1 MKRLFRRLRPTRNW
15 RRRQVVIPALLGFL
29 FVAALVVWG
38 FGRGG
43 SNSVWTQP
51 PVAISEALDRAE
63 RGDIASASITGQ
75 KIVFTDHSGNRF
87 WSVEKESSMA
97 PAEQLLRQRG
107 VKVTVQATDESNL
120 GALFPNLLGLLVLLA
135 LLALLLRRSNLLG
148 NPMGAFTKH
157 LGEARPN
164 DAELVTFA
172 EVVGVDEAKHELE
185 EVVQFLK
192 APAAFKELGARMP
205 RGVLLVGPPGTGKT
219 LLSRAVA
226 GEAKVPYFSLSGSDF
241 VEMFVG
247 VGAARVRDLF
257 RHAKKNAPCIVFLDE
272 IDALGRRRGGSQ
284 IRTNEEREQTLN
296 QLLVEMDGFNTDCAV
311 VVIAATNRPDVLDPA
326 LLRSGRFDRRVA
338 IDAPD
343 LNGRR
348 AILNLYAERKPLGPD
363 IDLDV
368 IARHTP
374 GFTGADLANLLNEA
388 AILAARRRKRT
399 IGSQELEE
407 ASLRVMAGPEKKSR
421 VISPEEKAIIAY
433 HEVGHALVMK
443 SIAKS
448 DPVHKVSIVSRG
460 QALGVT
466 IQLPTRDRYLTS
478 RSELVSRMA
487 AAMGGRAA
495 EEIIFG
501 DITTGAKQDIEVATN
516 IARQMVCEFGMSE
529 RLGLVTLHRKGDGD
543 NLFFSELTAADVDAE
558 IRALTDAAY
567 RQAHQICSTRRDT
580 LVRIAEHLQRVET
593 IDGSELDVLLAQEG
607 VIDLDP
613 DGVPKLPALRGKAQ
627 IAAAAAQPEPWR
639 EDQSTPAEPELGAPP
654 AGGRLGRGW
663 PAGRARLF
671 PRRGRR
677 RRADHLGV

>member
-1 MKRLFRRLRPTRNW
+1 ML
-15 RRRQVVIPALLGFL
+15 
-29 FVAALVVWG
+29 
-38 FGRGG
+38 
-43 SNSVWTQP
+43 
-51 PVAISEALDRAE
+51 
-63 RGDIASASITGQ
+63 
-75 KIVFTDHSGNRF
+75 
-87 WSVEKESSMA
+87 
-97 PAEQLLRQRG
+97 
-107 VKVTVQATDESNL
+107 
-120 GALFPNLLGLLVLLA
+120 PNLLGLLVLLA
-135 LLALLLRRSNLLG
+135 LLFIMLRRSNLLG
-148 NPMGAFTKH
+148 NPMGSMTKH
-157 LGEARPN
+157 LAEARLG
-164 DAELVTFA
+164 DTEQVTFSQ
-172 EVVGVDEAKHELE
+172 VVGVDEAKHELE
-185 EVVQFLK
+185 EVVAFLK
-192 APAAFKELGARMP
+192 EPSSFGQLGARMP
-205 RGVLLVGPPGTGKT
+205 RGILLVGPPGTGKT

-272 IDALGRRRGGSQ
+272 IDALGRKRGGAQ

-348 AILNLYAERKPLGPD
+348 AILSLYAAQKPLAQN

-368 IARHTP
+368 VARQTP

-388 AILAARRRKRT
+388 AILAARSKKDS
-399 IGSQELEE
+399 IGTAELEE
-407 ASLRVMAGPEKKSR
+407 ASLRVMAGPEKRSR
-421 VISPEEKAIIAY
+421 MITPEEKAIIAY

-448 DPVHKVSIVSRG
+448 DPVHKVSVVSRG

-466 IQLPTRDRYLTS
+466 IQLPLKDRYLTS
-478 RSELVSRMA
+478 KSELNARMA

-501 DITTGAKQDIEVATN
+501 DVTTGAKQDIEQATS

-543 NLFFSELTAADVDAE
+543 SLFFSELTAADVDAE
-558 IRALTDAAY
+558 VKNLTDEAY
-567 RQAHQICSTRRDT
+567 RRAYEICQTRRAT
-580 LVRIAEHLQRVET
+580 LVRVAEHLQLVET
-593 IDGSELDVLLAQEG
+593 IDGEELDRLLLDAAVPTLTVPETQESG
-607 VIDLDP
+607 VA
-613 DGVPKLPALRGKAQ
+613 GR
-627 IAAAAAQPEPWR
+627 IAAADADRWEDSASDVSQESDAGPPLAA
-639 EDQSTPAEPELGAPP
+639 S
-654 AGGRLGRGW
+654 
-663 PAGRARLF
+663 
-671 PRRGRR
+671 
-677 RRADHLGV
+677 

>member
-1 MKRLFRRLRPTRNW
+1 MKTFFRRLAVPSGL
-15 RRRQVVIPALLGFL
+15 RRKWVVVPALAVLGVLIVGGLWFL
-29 FVAALVVWG
+29 GHSGA
-38 FGRGG
+38 
-43 SNSVWTQP
+43 NSVWNQP
-51 PVAISEALDRAE
+51 SVPISDVLDRVD
-63 RGDIASASITGQ
+63 RGQIVTASISGQ
-75 KIVFTDHSGNRF
+75 RILLTDSAGRQS
-87 WSVEKESSMA
+87 WTIEKESSMGST
-97 PAEQLLRQRG
+97 EQYLRSHS
-107 VKVTVQATDESNL
+107 VKVAIQSTDETSVATVL
-120 GALFPNLLGLLVLLA
+120 PNLLGLLVLLS
-135 LLALLLRRSNLLG
+135 LLFILLRRSNLMG
-148 NPMGAFTKH
+148 NPMGAMTKH
-157 LGEARPN
+157 LAESRAANGEP
-164 DAELVTFA
+164 VTFSQ
-172 EVVGVDEAKHELE
+172 VVGVDEAKHELE
-185 EVVQFLK
+185 EVVEFLK
-192 APAAFKELGARMP
+192 APGSFGQLGARMP
-205 RGVLLVGPPGTGKT
+205 RGILLVGPPGTGKT

-272 IDALGRRRGGSQ
+272 IDALGRKRGGAQ

-348 AILNLYAERKPLGPD
+348 AILSLYAAHKPLAED

-368 IARHTP
+368 VARQTP

-388 AILAARRRKRT
+388 AILAARNKKLA
-399 IGSQELEE
+399 IGTSELEE
-407 ASLRVMAGPEKKSR
+407 ASLRVMAGPEKRSR
-421 VISPEEKAIIAY
+421 MITPEEKAIIAY

-448 DPVHKVSIVSRG
+448 DPVHKVSVVSRG

-466 IQLPTRDRYLTS
+466 IQLPLKDRYLTS
-478 RSELVSRMA
+478 KSELNARMA

-501 DITTGAKQDIEVATN
+501 DVTTGAKQDIEHATS

-543 NLFFSELTAADVDAE
+543 SQFFSELTAADVDAE
-558 IRALTDAAY
+558 VKALIDAAY
-567 RQAHQICSTRRDT
+567 RQAYDICHTRRAT
-580 LVRIAEHLQRVET
+580 LMRIAEHLQIVET
-593 IDGSELDVLLAQEG
+593 IDGPELDRLLLEET
-607 VIDLDP
+607 
-613 DGVPKLPALRGKAQ
+613 VPPLIVVSPEVKSAVAAR
-627 IAAAAAQPEPWR
+627 IAAAEAHDWEEPSSGSAHDSEGLPPLAAI
-639 EDQSTPAEPELGAPP
+639 
-654 AGGRLGRGW
+654 
-663 PAGRARLF
+663 
-671 PRRGRR
+671 
-677 RRADHLGV
+677 